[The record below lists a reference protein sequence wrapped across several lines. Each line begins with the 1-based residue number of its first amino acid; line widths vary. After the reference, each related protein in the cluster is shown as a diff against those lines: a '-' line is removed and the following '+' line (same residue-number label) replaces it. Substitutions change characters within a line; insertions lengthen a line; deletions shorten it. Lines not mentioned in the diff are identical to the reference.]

1 MRCLVTGGG
10 GFIGSSL
17 CEALL
22 KEGHIVRVFERPY
35 LKIDKI
41 NHIYKQTEWIEGDF
55 INSEHIKKAIQGCD
69 IVFHL
74 ICTTIPKTSN
84 ENPVYDIESN
94 LIATVNM
101 LDAAKKNGTKKIYFL
116 SSAGTVYGIP
126 QKIPIP
132 ENHPNDPLCSYGITK
147 LAVEKYLHLYYK
159 LYGLDYCVLRI
170 SNPYGA
176 RQRVSSEQGA
186 VTVFLDKVI
195 KGKEIEIWGDGTI
208 VRDYIYIEDVIK
220 GIIKAIKYEGTEKIF
235 NFGSGKGHSINEIIK
250 IIERIWGNHIS
261 YKYKEGRPLDVPV
274 NIIDISKAKK
284 LLHWM
289 PETSLETG
297 IKQTLKLMQNWMANC

>member
-1 MRCLVTGGG
+1 MRCLITGGG

-22 KEGHIVRVFERPY
+22 REGHIVRVFERPH

-41 NHIYKQTEWIEGDF
+41 THIYKQTEWIEGDF
-55 INSEHIKKAIQGCD
+55 VNSEHIKKAIQGCD

-94 LIATVNM
+94 LISTVKM
-101 LDAAKKNGTKKIYFL
+101 LDAARENGIKKIYFL
-116 SSAGTVYGIP
+116 SSGGTIYGIP

-132 ENHPNDPLCSYGITK
+132 ENHTNDPLCSYGITK
-147 LAVEKYLHLYYK
+147 LAVEKYLYLYYK
-159 LYGLDYCVLRI
+159 LYGLDYCVLRV

-186 VTVFLDKVI
+186 VTVFLDKVLN
-195 KGKEIEIWGDGTI
+195 GQEIEIWGDGTV
-208 VRDYIYIEDVIK
+208 VRDYIYIEDVIH
-220 GIIKAIKYEGTEKIF
+220 GIIKALQYDGKQKIF
-235 NFGSGKGHSINEIIK
+235 NFGSGKGHSLNDIIR
-250 IIERIWGNHIS
+250 IIETIWGNPIR
-261 YKYKEGRPLDVPV
+261 YKYKRARPLDVPV
-274 NIIDISKAKK
+274 NILDISKSNK
-284 LLHWM
+284 LLHWI
-289 PETSLETG
+289 PETTLESG
-297 IKQTLKLMQNWMANC
+297 IRQTLQLMQNWVSKC